1 MCVGGEG
8 GYKTRDSMY
17 VLNIV
22 FLSSLCFRTPR
33 LASQARPS
41 PSGHKS
47 LCKPSPSPS
56 PSPAA
61 DGEGGTKFS
70 GCTAAGVP
78 SRTPETQTTAS
89 TIINPHSPRCPRPQ
103 PSLPRSRHPL
113 ARTTPRFPPGALSG
127 PPLASDVDDTRRSF
141 SSDQIGVQEYTLLK
155 SEGPGPLNAGSP
167 LLLFARLEAGTG
179 ASCLVITSVNT
190 YLVQKRGYTRT
201 AGDRE
206 LHATGGV
213 GGEWK

>member
-1 MCVGGEG
+1 MGVEEG
-8 GYKTRDSMY
+8 GKSCFTRGVSHSRLRLGFANR
-17 VLNIV
+17 VQKRRQ
-22 FLSSLCFRTPR
+22 SSVTS
-33 LASQARPS
+33 LAAL
-41 PSGHKS
+41 HTTE
-47 LCKPSPSPS
+47 
-56 PSPAA
+56 AA
-61 DGEGGTKFS
+61 GEGGTKFS

-127 PPLASDVDDTRRSF
+127 PPHASDVDDTRRSF

-155 SEGPGPLNAGSP
+155 SEGPGPLTEGSP
-167 LLLFARLEAGTG
+167 LLMFARLEAGTG

-206 LHATGGV
+206 LHATRGV

>member
-1 MCVGGEG
+1 MCGGGEG

-89 TIINPHSPRCPRPQ
+89 TIINPHSPRCPRPTFSA
-103 PSLPRSRHPL
+103 SLAASTRPNHTPLPTGRAEWPAARERRRRYPPELQLRPDRGPGVHPAEVRGSGPADRGLPFAHVCQAGGGHGGIVSRHNL
-113 ARTTPRFPPGALSG
+113 GQHLSG
-127 PPLASDVDDTRRSF
+127 T
-141 SSDQIGVQEYTLLK
+141 
-155 SEGPGPLNAGSP
+155 
-167 LLLFARLEAGTG
+167 EAGVHTH
-179 ASCLVITSVNT
+179 S
-190 YLVQKRGYTRT
+190 R
-201 AGDRE
+201 
-206 LHATGGV
+206 
-213 GGEWK
+213 